1 MTGLVPCGRPAALG
15 GQIFGDVVGPV
26 PVDAAAPTA
35 SIVEVGPLHAGRQ
48 RLDRNLLVRLAG
60 DVFHRVLEV
69 DALAVGEGHDI
80 AVRDDDRVGDLPG
93 LLNPGDVAQPEA
105 AFGLGGQQDRIE
117 EMLQVERQKGGEGD
131 GSGMGLSGGNR
142 D

>member
-1 MTGLVPCGRPAALG
+1 
-15 GQIFGDVVGPV
+15 
-26 PVDAAAPTA
+26 
-35 SIVEVGPLHAGRQ
+35 
-48 RLDRNLLVRLAG
+48 
-60 DVFHRVLEV
+60 
-69 DALAVGEGHDI
+69 
-80 AVRDDDRVGDLPG
+80 VRDDDRVGDLPG